1 MPSRQGDDA
10 VSQVGCWDQAGNGHL
25 CKADSREGW
34 GRSDVK
40 ADMLR
45 ARFLQAGP
53 VFPWPGSSPC
63 NDSHIPDAKECCLQ
77 AQA

>member
-25 CKADSREGW
+25 SKADSSEGW
-34 GRSDVK
+34 GSSHIKLK

-53 VFPWPGSSPC
+53 VFP
-63 NDSHIPDAKECCLQ
+63 
-77 AQA
+77 